1 MNFKDQ
7 GIYRLPNG
15 RELVA
20 CLITE
25 NQTIL
30 SNLNASD
37 PVEYELNPDGRLL
50 FNGRLTA
57 WATNDLRDTGRVAP
71 SEVKNLLSNRRPP
84 KQEITHEQNL

>member
-7 GIYRLPNG
+7 AIYRLPNG

-20 CLITE
+20 RLIAE
-25 NQTIL
+25 DQTIL
-30 SNLNASD
+30 SNLSASD

-71 SEVKNLLSNRRPP
+71 SEVTNLSNRRPP
-84 KQEITHEQNL
+84 KRDMTHEQNL